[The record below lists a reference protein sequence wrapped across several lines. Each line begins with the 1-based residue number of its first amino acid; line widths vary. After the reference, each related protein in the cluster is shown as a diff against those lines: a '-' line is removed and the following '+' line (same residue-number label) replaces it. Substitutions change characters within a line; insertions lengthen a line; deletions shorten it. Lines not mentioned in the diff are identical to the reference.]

1 MELKSTQIGQRLA
14 QHPYN
19 RVRLLNAGIE
29 VSGDNHKY
37 LIPFNELID
46 IRCKRGIVWGE
57 LEFEI
62 INEQV
67 VRLHGTEWKQTQHFY
82 RFLNEKWQQWSA
94 EMSEVSAQVLTPL
107 AQSILQQTQQDSW
120 LSLHDL
126 NIIKEKI
133 TQQFASLPLPLA
145 RIPQFDNCAEHYQ
158 FCRQWLNNSEQCR
171 HQNNQQWCES
181 VLTHY
186 SDFFQHIESS
196 PLNNSQSLSVI
207 NGEDN
212 VLVLAGAG
220 SGKTSV
226 LVARAGW
233 LLLRGLAKPEQILLL
248 AFGRKAAEEMNE
260 RIQSRLQQVEIEAK
274 TFHALALH
282 IIREGSNKSPVI
294 SELETDSSKR
304 QSLLLTEWREQ
315 CSSKKAQAKGWR
327 EWLSDE
333 LQWTIPDGEFWHDEK
348 ISRKVLPRIERW
360 LSLIRMHGGSQKE
373 MIDNT
378 AEDIRELFQKRIR
391 LMAPLLKAWKSA
403 LKDEGAIDFSGLIHQ
418 AVNLIE
424 KGRFISP
431 WKHILVDEFQDI
443 SPLRAKL
450 LQALRQQNKRTALFA
465 VGDDWQAIYR
475 FSGAELNLT
484 TSFQNN
490 FGEGE
495 ICALDTTY
503 RFNERIGDIA
513 NHFVLQNPS
522 QLDKPLNSLTKGNKK
537 SVVLLYEEALE
548 RLLDKM
554 SGYVLEDENI
564 LILARYHYL
573 KPEVLNKA
581 ATRWPKL
588 NIQFMTMHAS
598 KGQQADYVIICG
610 LNSGKDGFPAPARE
624 SIIEEALLPKPEN
637 FAHAEERRLLYVA
650 LTRAKQQAWLL
661 YNPENPSEFVDELL
675 QMGVPKQKKP

>member
-360 LSLIRMHGGSQKE
+360 LSLMRMHGGSQKE

-610 LNSGKDGFPAPARE
+610 LNGGKDGFPAPARE